1 MQIFTSP
8 FGNLARFHLGTW
20 QVLVWELGTIS
31 FGNLAK
37 NIFSQNFL
45 QVLRFSLKISQMH
58 EIRTSIRVL
67 GSFDH

>member
-20 QVLVWELGTIS
+20 QVFVWELGTIS

-37 NIFSQNFL
+37 NIFSKKLSSSVAF
-45 QVLRFSLKISQMH
+45 FSKNIANA
-58 EIRTSIRVL
+58 
-67 GSFDH
+67 